1 MAKAT
6 RQSNIELLR
15 IIAIMGVVVL
25 HINNPFLGGG
35 LSYVQHGSLNFYA
48 LYALESLFMCA
59 VDLFMLI
66 SGYFMC
72 NGKSRDLWKPI
83 ELILQVILINEALY
97 ICQKILSHGSLSWG
111 TIIRNLIPANYFVIL
126 YCTVYLVSPF
136 INKLIDSL
144 SDRGFRNFVIVL
156 FLLFS
161 IYPSAVDVLGELQG
175 EAFIG
180 LSTVG
185 AYGSQWGY
193 TFINFAMMYIFG
205 AYLRKCRSKL
215 NEAGSPVLIGA
226 LVCCVMILVLW
237 ARINDKTGYFA
248 ERTAWDYCNPVVI
261 IEAAIIFVL
270 FTRLNIGAVKPVNIM
285 AKACFTTFLIH
296 PALIKYIPIETLVSE
311 NTVVML
317 LKIFVYVAA
326 IYAVSWIVYI
336 VYSAVTGPVF
346 RTLRKR
352 FEIPLIDAGGR

>member
-1 MAKAT
+1 MPKAS
-6 RQSNIELLR
+6 RQSNVELLR
-15 IIAIMGVVVL
+15 IIAIIGVVVL

-35 LSYVQHGSLNFYA
+35 LSYVQHGSLNFYV

-72 NGKSRDLWKPI
+72 NGKTRDLWKPI
-83 ELILQVILINEALY
+83 ELIVQVILINESLY
-97 ICQKILSHGSLSWG
+97 ICQKLVSHGSISWG
-111 TIIRNLIPANYFVIL
+111 SVIKNLIPANYFVIL
-126 YCTVYLVSPF
+126 YCTVYIVSPF

-144 SDRGFRNFVIVL
+144 SERGFRNFIIVL
-156 FLLFS
+156 FLLFAV
-161 IYPSAVDVLGELQG
+161 YPSVVDVLGELQG

-193 TFINFAMMYIFG
+193 TFINFAMMYIIG
-205 AYLRKCRSKL
+205 AYIRKCWSKL
-215 NEAGSPVLIGA
+215 GEAGRPALIGA
-226 LVCCVMILVLW
+226 LVCCVMILVAW
-237 ARINDKTGYFA
+237 ARINDKTGYLA

-270 FTRLNIGAVKPVNIM
+270 FTRLNIGTVKPVNIL
-285 AKACFTTFLIH
+285 AKACFTTFLVH
-296 PALIKYIPIETLVSE
+296 PALIRFIPIEAIVTG
-311 NTVVML
+311 NTVLML
-317 LKIFVYVAA
+317 LKILVYVAA
-326 IYAVSWIVYI
+326 VYAVSWIVYI

-346 RTLRKR
+346 RALRKR
-352 FEIPLIDAGGR
+352 FEIPLIDAGDR

>member
-6 RQSNIELLR
+6 RQSNVELLR

-25 HINNPFLGGG
+25 HINNPALGGG
-35 LSYVQHGSLNFYA
+35 LSYVQHGSLNFYV
-48 LYALESLFMCA
+48 LYAFESLFMCA

-72 NGKSRDLWKPI
+72 NGKSRNLWKPI
-83 ELILQVILINEALY
+83 ELIVQVILINEALY
-97 ICQKILSHGSLSWG
+97 ICQKLMSHGSLSWESV
-111 TIIRNLIPANYFVIL
+111 IRNLIPANYFVIL
-126 YCTVYLVSPF
+126 YCTVYIVSPF

-144 SDRGFRNFVIVL
+144 SDKGLRNFVIVL

-161 IYPSAVDVLGELQG
+161 IYPTVVDVLGELQG
-175 EAFIG
+175 AAIIG

-193 TFINFAMMYIFG
+193 TFINFAVMYIFG

-215 NEAGSPVLIGA
+215 SEAGSMALIGA
-226 LVCCVMILVLW
+226 LICCVMILLVW
-237 ARINDKTGYFA
+237 ARVNDKIGYLA

-270 FTRLNIGAVKPVNIM
+270 FTRLNIGTVKPINLM
-285 AKACFTTFLIH
+285 AKACFMTFLIH
-296 PALIKYIPIETLVSE
+296 PALIKYIPIETIVSS
-311 NTVVML
+311 NTVIML
-317 LKIFVYVAA
+317 LKIFVYVDAV
-326 IYAVSWIVYI
+326 YVVSWIVYI
-336 VYSAVTGPVF
+336 VYSAVINPVF
-346 RTLRKR
+346 RALKKR
-352 FEIPLIDAGGR
+352 FRIPLIDAGDC

>member
-1 MAKAT
+1 MAKST
-6 RQSNIELLR
+6 RQSNVELLR
-15 IIAIMGVVVL
+15 ILAIMGVVVL
-25 HINNPFLGGG
+25 HINNPALGGG
-35 LSYVQHGSLNFYA
+35 LSYVQHGSLNFYV

-59 VDLFMLI
+59 VNVFMLI

-72 NGKSRDLWKPI
+72 KGKSRDLWKPI
-83 ELILQVILINEALY
+83 ELIIQVILINEALY
-97 ICQKILSHGSLSWG
+97 ICQKIVSHGSISWG
-111 TIIRNLIPANYFVIL
+111 SVIRNLIPANYFVIL
-126 YCTVYLVSPF
+126 YCTVYIVSPF

-144 SDRGFRNFVIVL
+144 SDRGFRNFVIVM
-156 FLLFS
+156 FLLFAV
-161 IYPSAVDVLGELQG
+161 YPSAVDVLSELQG

-193 TFINFAMMYIFG
+193 TFINFAMMYIIG
-205 AYLRKCRSKL
+205 AYIRKCRSKL
-215 NEAGSPVLIGA
+215 NEAGSPALIGA
-226 LVCCVMILVLW
+226 LVCCLMILVVW
-237 ARINDKTGYFA
+237 ARINDKTGYLA

-270 FTRLNIGAVKPVNIM
+270 FTRLNIGTVQPVNLL

-296 PALIKYIPIETLVSE
+296 PALIRFIPIEAIVTG
-311 NTVVML
+311 NTVLML
-317 LKIFVYVAA
+317 LIIFVYVAA

-346 RTLRKR
+346 RILRKR
-352 FEIPLIDAGGR
+352 FEIPLIDAGDR